1 MDFIPEKSEI
11 QVANIDARNDRVL
24 KQMIKD
30 LGVRKLVPGMQK
42 DQQRQGGQNR
52 GPRPARE

>member
-1 MDFIPEKSEI
+1 MDFIPERSEI
-11 QVANIDARNDRVL
+11 QVSNIDARNDRVL

-42 DQQRQGGQNR
+42 D
-52 GPRPARE
+52 

>member
-11 QVANIDARNDRVL
+11 QVSNILTQNDRVL

-30 LGVRKLVPGMQK
+30 LGVKKLIPGLKNQ
-42 DQQRQGGQNR
+42 DRPRRNR
-52 GPRPARE
+52 GD